1 MRFPEPLRL
10 PLGAAL
16 VTIAMLGAPVARADG
31 GASGP
36 SGDFPVTVGEPYKV
50 GDTSYTPANSMNYDA
65 VGHVS
70 VGEGAGV
77 TAAHHTLPLPSYV
90 EVTALDTGKTVLVR
104 VERRGPM
111 QATNLIE
118 LSPAAA
124 AQLGL
129 GDGAGVRVR
138 RVNPPEGE
146 RAILREGG
154 NAPDRMATPKAL
166 LSVLARRLP
175 AEGSVQLSSGAPL
188 EQRLAMAAPA
198 PAPAPAAAVTAKP
211 AAKAAPKPRPARLAT
226 APADAGAPFL
236 AGEATPTKPA
246 AKTPPK
252 PAPKAAPKPKP
263 APQLAEADEA
273 KPAARAAAGSVVV
286 QAGAYSVKANAQGVA
301 RKLGARLDPAGNL
314 WRVRMGP
321 FVNIADAE
329 AALAKAR
336 AAGYTARIQRAE

>member
-1 MRFPEPLRL
+1 MRFREPLSL

-16 VTIAMLGAPVARADG
+16 IVTVMLAAPVARADG

-36 SGDFPVTVGEPYKV
+36 AGDFPVMVGEPYTV
-50 GDTSYTPANSMNYDA
+50 GNTSFTPANAMNYDA
-65 VGHVS
+65 VGYAS

-77 TAAHHTLPLPSYV
+77 TAAHHTLPLPAYV
-90 EVTALDTGKTVLVR
+90 EVTALDSGKTVLVR

-118 LSPAAA
+118 ISPAAA

-129 GDGAGVRVR
+129 GEGTAKAAVRVR

-146 RAILREGG
+146 RAMLRSGV
-154 NAPDRMATPKAL
+154 NAPERAPTPKGL
-166 LSVLARRLP
+166 LAVLARKLP
-175 AEGSVQLSSGAPL
+175 VDGTAQLSSGTPL
-188 EQRLAMAAPA
+188 EKRL
-198 PAPAPAAAVTAKP
+198 AAVTAAVP
-211 AAKAAPKPRPARLAT
+211 VIAAKAAAKPAPKVRAPRLA
-226 APADAGAPFL
+226 ASPADAGAPFV
-236 AGEATPTKPA
+236 AADPTPIKTAPSAKLA
-246 AKTPPK
+246 AKGK
-252 PAPKAAPKPKP
+252 PAPK
-263 APQLAEADEA
+263 LAEAEA
-273 KPAARAAAGSVVV
+273 PQAAPHSAAGKVVV

-301 RKLGARLDPAGNL
+301 RKLGARIDPAGNL

-321 FVNIADAE
+321 FVNTADAE